1 MCLVFVF
8 IQNTWRKGRMETKRK
23 QVQVYMNT
31 KEIESVSAIQRKL
44 HLEGKER
51 SVSMIVRELFLAGLK
66 KEELG

>member
-1 MCLVFVF
+1 
-8 IQNTWRKGRMETKRK
+8 METKRK

-31 KEIESVSAIQRKL
+31 KELEAVSAIQGKL
-44 HLEGKER
+44 HSEGKER